1 MAIPIDAARLNME
14 PHPLTPALS
23 QGERVRNG
31 HDEIETS
38 SCRINIIELQ
48 DICMRFERNV
58 VHQNLNLT
66 VLQGEIVSLVG
77 GSGSGKT
84 TVLRQ
89 ILGLQRPT
97 SGSVRV
103 FGADIARASA
113 QQMQAL
119 RQRWGMLFQ
128 QGALFS
134 SLTAFENVAQPLREL
149 RTLPEDLIRDTVLL
163 KLGMV
168 DLSPADA
175 LKMPAN
181 LSGGMI
187 KRVALARALALEPE
201 LLFLDEPTAG
211 LDPDM
216 SETFV
221 RLLRSLHRELK
232 LTVVMVTHDLDTLLA
247 LSSKI
252 AVLADQ
258 RVIINAAPAEVIAFE
273 HPFIKEF
280 FLGERGRR
288 ALEALTTESP
298 PLQGASAL
306 ASADRFAGGQQAD
319 QIPCSTPG
327 PLPEGE
333 GEGVSK
339 NSNPKINPVSG

>member
-1 MAIPIDAARLNME
+1 MGAA
-14 PHPLTPALS
+14 
-23 QGERVRNG
+23 
-31 HDEIETS
+31 
-38 SCRINIIELQ
+38 IIEMH
-48 DICMRFERNV
+48 DICMRFGRNV
-58 VHQNLNLT
+58 IHQNLNLT
-66 VLQGEIVSLVG
+66 VMQGEIVSLVG

-89 ILGLQRPT
+89 MLGLQRPT
-97 SGSVRV
+97 SGSVQV
-103 FGADIARASA
+103 FGQELASASA

-134 SLTAFENVAQPLREL
+134 SLTAFENVALPLREL

-168 DLSPADA
+168 DLTPDDA
-175 LKMPAN
+175 LKMPAD
-181 LSGGMI
+181 LSGGMV
-187 KRVALARALALEPE
+187 KRVALARALVLEPE

-221 RLLRSLHRELK
+221 ALIRSLHQELK

-252 AVLADQ
+252 AVLADKH
-258 RVIINAAPAEVIAFE
+258 VIINAAPAAVVAFE

-280 FLGERGRR
+280 FLGARGRR
-288 ALEALTTESP
+288 ALEALQTE
-298 PLQGASAL
+298 
-306 ASADRFAGGQQAD
+306 
-319 QIPCSTPG
+319 PG
-327 PLPEGE
+327 TKPETLPVPIDTMESHHG
-333 GEGVSK
+333 K
-339 NSNPKINPVSG
+339 

>member
-1 MAIPIDAARLNME
+1 MAA
-14 PHPLTPALS
+14 
-23 QGERVRNG
+23 
-31 HDEIETS
+31 
-38 SCRINIIELQ
+38 IIELQ

-58 VHQNLNLT
+58 IHQDLNLT

-89 ILGLQRPT
+89 MLGLQRPT
-97 SGSVRV
+97 SGTVRV
-103 FGADIARASA
+103 FGEDIARANP

-181 LSGGMI
+181 LSGGMV
-187 KRVALARALALEPE
+187 KRVALARALAL
-201 LLFLDEPTAG
+201 
-211 LDPDM
+211 
-216 SETFV
+216 
-221 RLLRSLHRELK
+221 RRCIK
-232 LTVVMVTHDLDTLLA
+232 LIRTL
-247 LSSKI
+247 I
-252 AVLADQ
+252 
-258 RVIINAAPAEVIAFE
+258 
-273 HPFIKEF
+273 
-280 FLGERGRR
+280 
-288 ALEALTTESP
+288 
-298 PLQGASAL
+298 
-306 ASADRFAGGQQAD
+306 
-319 QIPCSTPG
+319 
-327 PLPEGE
+327 LP
-333 GEGVSK
+333 
-339 NSNPKINPVSG
+339 NHH